1 MKKNNVITFA
11 IMAAAV
17 LYFAGGVADI
27 RHQAAPAPE
36 APAAVAAAVTEAAP
50 AESEAAPAE
59 AEAQEGKAQEVKLAF
74 ESNPTTGYTWVAV
87 ADNDVFD
94 IQDRFTASSENGL
107 LGAGGIQNYR
117 LVPKHSGSAKVTF
130 MYQRPFD
137 QTIQASRTYLFEVD
151 PEMQVRFVG
160 IAGHNGAAMASADAE
175 TGVPFEVPEITA
187 LS

>member
-36 APAAVAAAVTEAAP
+36 APAAVAAAVT
-50 AESEAAPAE
+50 EAAPAE

>member
-17 LYFAGGVADI
+17 LYFAGGVASI
-27 RHQAAPAPE
+27 RRQAAPAPE
-36 APAAVAAAVTEAAP
+36 APAAVQAMVTE
-50 AESEAAPAE
+50 SAPAE
-59 AEAQEGKAQEVKLAF
+59 AKAQETKAQEVRLSF
-74 ESNPTTGYTWVAV
+74 DSNPTTGYTWVAV
-87 ADNDVFD
+87 EDKDIFD
-94 IQDRFTASSENGL
+94 IQDRYTASSEGGL
-107 LGAGGIQNYR
+107 LGAGGTQTYR
-117 LVPKHSGSAKVTF
+117 LVPKHSGTAKVTF

-160 IAGHNGAAMASADAE
+160 VVGHSSDMMAAADA
-175 TGVPFEVPEITA
+175 GVPFEVPEITA

>member
-1 MKKNNVITFA
+1 MNKNNVITVA
-11 IMAAAV
+11 IVAAAV

-27 RHQAAPAPE
+27 HRPGAPAKE
-36 APAAVAAAVTEAAP
+36 APAAVQAMVTE
-50 AESEAAPAE
+50 SAPAE
-59 AEAQEGKAQEVKLAF
+59 AEAQEAKAQEVKLSF
-74 ESNPTTGYTWVAV
+74 DSNPTTGYTWVAA

-94 IQDRFTASSENGL
+94 IQDTFTASSEAGL
-107 LGAGGIQNYR
+107 LGAGGTQSYR